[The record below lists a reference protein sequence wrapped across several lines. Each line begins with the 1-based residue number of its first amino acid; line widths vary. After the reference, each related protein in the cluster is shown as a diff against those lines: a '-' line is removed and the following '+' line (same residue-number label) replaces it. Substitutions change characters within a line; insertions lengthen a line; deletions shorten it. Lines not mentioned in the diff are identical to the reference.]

1 MAIIF
6 LIPSNKKHT
15 VYHNMLLK
23 HHKLSTE
30 NCGAERERERGQ
42 KNRRKKRI
50 KNKER
55 TGTSVGTVGSI
66 LEMKCYIGQACSS
79 PHSSKPTTITIN
91 ERKLILSLS
100 HRQMCNKKFGEH
112 LRMHSGN

>member
-1 MAIIF
+1 
-6 LIPSNKKHT
+6 
-15 VYHNMLLK
+15 MLLK

-30 NCGAERERERGQ
+30 NCGAERGRERDRGRGREGRGAERERERGQ
-42 KNRRKKRI
+42 KNKRKKRV

-55 TGTSVGTVGSI
+55 TGTLVGRVGSI